1 MLLRLEMSSQ
11 KQRQFVS
18 DASHELRTPLA
29 SIRANLEVALRNSDS
44 TDWPQV
50 AARVLAED
58 ERMEDT
64 VAEMLELARL
74 DESKGPLPIDTL
86 PEVDLDEVIADLVIT
101 TRRVPVDTTRVSAGR
116 VHGREDQLSRAI
128 RNLVDNAAR
137 HAVAKVAV
145 SLTTD
150 DEGAVD
156 LFVDDDGTG
165 IAPEDRTRVFERFT
179 RLDEGRARD
188 AGGLGLGLALVKGIV
203 ESHQGTVTIDDS
215 PLGGARFAVRLP
227 AA

>member
-1 MLLRLEMSSQ
+1 L
-11 KQRQFVS
+11 
-18 DASHELRTPLA
+18 
-29 SIRANLEVALRNSDS
+29 
-44 TDWPQV
+44 
-50 AARVLAED
+50 
-58 ERMEDT
+58 
-64 VAEMLELARL
+64 
-74 DESKGPLPIDTL
+74 
-86 PEVDLDEVIADLVIT
+86 
-101 TRRVPVDTTRVSAGR
+101 SAGR

-137 HAVAKVAV
+137 HAAAKVAV
-145 SLTTD
+145 TLTTD
-150 DEGAVD
+150 EHGSVD

-165 IAPEDRTRVFERFT
+165 IAPEDRARVFERFT

-203 ESHQGTVTIDDS
+203 ESHRGTVTIADS